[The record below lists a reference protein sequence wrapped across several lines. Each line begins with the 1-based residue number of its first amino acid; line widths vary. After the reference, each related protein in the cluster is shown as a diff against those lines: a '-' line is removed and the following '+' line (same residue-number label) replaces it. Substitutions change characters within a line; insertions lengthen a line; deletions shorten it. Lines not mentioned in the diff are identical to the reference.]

1 MSLFPPNGIRRTKQ
15 PQSAGS
21 KAVKRKQAM
30 MFGGLLLL
38 VGIGL
43 VAAVGL
49 LNSRTPSSPLPAR
62 ADNPVPMTGIAVP
75 GGAVEAKDAWKG
87 QESARIAGLERK
99 LGELQEKFGEKPA
112 TPPAGLPG
120 MPPLD
125 LPNTSAMRTLPPP
138 IPSTLPI
145 EPPPLPPNMRTKPGA
160 PVNSANP
167 VNPGNPG
174 NQPAAPYQDDGIEIG
189 MMDDGPGAAEG
200 REKPDAG
207 NNQQA
212 APAKAIKTS
221 ANYLTSGTFVRAQLL
236 SGLDAPTGGQAQS
249 SPQPILMR
257 LIDDGHL
264 PNQFRAKMKECLIVA
279 TGFGDL
285 SSERAIIR
293 TESLACI
300 TKSGT
305 ALDQQIKG
313 FVAGEDGKAGIRGRL
328 VTKQGQV
335 LGNALLAGI
344 GSGLGQAFQQNST
357 VTATSALGTTTS
369 VQPGKQFQSGVTAGI
384 GKAFDRLAQYY
395 ISLAEKLFP
404 VIEVDAGRVV
414 DVILTKGTELPMGGD
429 AAPKEIFTSRYG
441 VR

>member
-1 MSLFPPNGIRRTKQ
+1 MSLFPPSGIRRAKQ
-15 PQSAGS
+15 PKSSGS
-21 KAVKRKQAM
+21 RAVSRKQTM

-38 VGIGL
+38 VGAGL
-43 VAAVGL
+43 VAAVGF
-49 LNSRTPSSPLPAR
+49 LNSRETPAPLPTR
-62 ADNPVPMTGIAVP
+62 ADNPVSMSGIAVP

-87 QESARIAGLERK
+87 QESARIAGLEKK
-99 LGELQEKFGEKPA
+99 LGELQEKLGEKPG
-112 TPPAGLPG
+112 TPPGDAG
-120 MPPLD
+120 MP
-125 LPNTSAMRTLPPP
+125 TAMRTLPPP
-138 IPSTLPI
+138 VATNFPI
-145 EPPPLPPNMRTKPGA
+145 VPPPLPPTPATKPVA
-160 PVNSANP
+160 QVNPVNSAN
-167 VNPGNPG
+167 
-174 NQPAAPYQDDGIEIG
+174 QPAPSYEDDGIEIG
-189 MMDDGPGAAEG
+189 TMEDGDGNAAEG
-200 REKPDAG
+200 REQPEASK
-207 NNQQA
+207 QQGV
-212 APAKAIKTS
+212 PAKPVKTS
-221 ANYLTSGTFVRAQLL
+221 QNYLTSGTFVRAQLL

-279 TGFGDL
+279 TGYGDL

-293 TESLACI
+293 TESLSCI

-335 LGNALLAGI
+335 LANALIAGI

-357 VTATSALGTTTS
+357 ITATSALGTTTS
-369 VQPGKQFQSGVTAGI
+369 VEPGKQFQSGVTAGI
-384 GKAFDRLAQYY
+384 GKAFDRLTQYY
-395 ISLAEKLFP
+395 ITLAEKLFP

-414 DVILTKGTELPMGGD
+414 DVILTKGTELPMGHALD
-429 AAPKEIFTSRYG
+429 SHEILTSRRYG

>member
-1 MSLFPPNGIRRTKQ
+1 MSLFPPSGIRRTKQ
-15 PQSAGS
+15 PQSSSS
-21 KAVKRKQAM
+21 KSVKRKQTL

-43 VAAVGL
+43 VAAVGV
-49 LNSRTPSSPLPAR
+49 LNSRKAPASLPTR
-62 ADNPVPMTGIAVP
+62 ADNPVSMSGIAAP
-75 GGAVEAKDAWKG
+75 GGAVEPKDAWKG
-87 QESARIAGLERK
+87 QESARIAGLEKK
-99 LGELQEKFGEKPA
+99 LGELQEKLG
-112 TPPAGLPG
+112 AGTSSDRVG
-120 MPPLD
+120 MPPLVI
-125 LPNTSAMRTLPPP
+125 PNSPAMRQLPPP
-138 IPSTLPI
+138 VASNFPI
-145 EPPPLPPNMRTKPGA
+145 VPPPMPPTPATKPA
-160 PVNSANP
+160 AQINPVNS
-167 VNPGNPG
+167 VNQTP
-174 NQPAAPYQDDGIEIG
+174 APYEDDGVETG
-189 MMDDGPGAAEG
+189 TMDEGADPSEG
-200 REKPDAG
+200 GKQPETNK
-207 NNQQA
+207 QQG
-212 APAKAIKTS
+212 APAKPVKTS
-221 ANYLTSGTFVRAQLL
+221 QNYLTSGTFVRAQLL

-279 TGFGDL
+279 TGYGDL

-293 TESLACI
+293 TESLSCI

-335 LGNALLAGI
+335 LANALIAGI

-357 VTATSALGTTTS
+357 ITATSALGTTTS
-369 VQPGKQFQSGVTAGI
+369 VEPGKQFQSGVTAGI

-395 ISLAEKLFP
+395 ITLAEKLFP

-429 AAPKEIFTSRYG
+429 ADSQETLTSHSRYG